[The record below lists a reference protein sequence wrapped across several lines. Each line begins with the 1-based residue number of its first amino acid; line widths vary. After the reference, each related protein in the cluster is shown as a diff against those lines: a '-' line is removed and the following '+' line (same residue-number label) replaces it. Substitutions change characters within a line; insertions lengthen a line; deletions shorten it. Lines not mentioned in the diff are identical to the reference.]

1 MNVTKYL
8 MKLDT
13 KRMFI
18 LTSISIV
25 STLSIIFALI
35 LSDIYVPLVHTLNNK
50 PIINSIIYEFL
61 PIGFMIIV
69 LLIIR
74 MKDVEIKNNK
84 YYGVIEL
91 AAVILIAMLSMF
103 VFFRAVDVIMMLI
116 FSSTIYSSGS
126 MLRFTEV
133 SFHIIF
139 YTALSFILLVTA
151 GVFFKKKGLISFF
164 PIYIIPIFYTF
175 NADVIM
181 RASEFSLFS
190 FFYPVYQ
197 FILEFGRLETQL
209 VGSILNFFN
218 IETVINVGRFP
229 YSLFCGNTLYFVDL
243 PCIGWEG
250 IMGYT
255 IIFLNLIIFIE
266 PRNKRRLIWGIL
278 GIMGTIFMNII
289 RLTLIFS
296 MGALFDVQV
305 AVFIHQHM
313 GDVIFIIWIF
323 VFILIMDRFKNFKPT
338 LFFERLKTLLKR

>member
-1 MNVTKYL
+1 MNITESLRKI
-8 MKLDT
+8 DT
-13 KRMFI
+13 KRIFI
-18 LTSISIV
+18 LTSISII
-25 STLSIIFALI
+25 STLAILFALI
-35 LSDIYVPLVHTLNNK
+35 LSDIYVPLVHTLDNK
-50 PIINSIIYEFL
+50 LIINAVIYEFL

-74 MKDVEIKNNK
+74 MKDIEIKKIK
-84 YYGVIEL
+84 YYGVIEI
-91 AAVILIAMLSMF
+91 AVAILTAVLSMF
-103 VFFRAVDVIMMLI
+103 VLFRAIDVIMMLV
-116 FSSTIYSSGS
+116 FSSNIYSHGS
-126 MLRFTEV
+126 MRRFTEV
-133 SFHIIF
+133 SFRIIF
-139 YTALSFILLVTA
+139 YTVLSLILLFIA
-151 GVFFKKKGLISFF
+151 GLFFKKKGLVTFF

-181 RASEFSLFS
+181 RASEFSIFS

-209 VGSILNFFN
+209 VGSILNFVN
-218 IETVINVGRFP
+218 IKTIVNVGRFP
-229 YSLFCGNTLYFVDL
+229 YSLFCGNTLYLIDL

-278 GIMGTIFMNII
+278 GTIGTIFMNIL